1 MLNSGDS
8 MGLFPMFWR
17 VGRKPRRHYAGRRVR
32 GRFSVWMPIL
42 KIRVFIEHIGSFIN
56 EMFIIFNVK
65 GGYMNVTA

>member
-1 MLNSGDS
+1 

-32 GRFSVWMPIL
+32 GRFSMWMSIL

-56 EMFIIFNVK
+56 EMFIF
-65 GGYMNVTA
+65 